1 MSWLV
6 FLHVL
11 VGMFV
16 VGGLIAAATTARFG
30 LWNVARWS
38 AAVAVGATIVTI
50 GLGEGLAAD
59 EDVEAAGWLD
69 ASRGLTVFGLLL
81 GGCALAVVANL
92 ARTRPW
98 ARRIT
103 ALLAVVL
110 VLIGLATAFVMAA
123 RPS

>member
-1 MSWLV
+1 VSWLV

-11 VGMFV
+11 VAMLV
-16 VGGLIAAATTARFG
+16 VGGLIAAAVTARFG

-38 AAVAVGATIVTI
+38 AASAVGATIVTI

-59 EDVEAAGWLD
+59 EDAQGGWLD

-81 GGCALAVVANL
+81 GGCVLAVVASL

-103 ALLAVVL
+103 ALLAVFL
-110 VLIGLATAFVMAA
+110 VLIGLATSFVMAA
-123 RPS
+123 KPS